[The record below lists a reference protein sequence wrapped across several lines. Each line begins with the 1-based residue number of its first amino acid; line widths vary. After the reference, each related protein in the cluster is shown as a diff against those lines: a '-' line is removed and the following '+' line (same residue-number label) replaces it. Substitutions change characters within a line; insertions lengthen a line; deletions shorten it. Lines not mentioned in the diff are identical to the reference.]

1 MDEEQLI
8 EMIIQTKEWY
18 DKKVAQLEQVSNSR
32 DYKIKFQGEDGNQTE
47 LPEEYRKGFHIGVL
61 TALEILGKFPIN
73 ISNQP
78 EEEE

>member
-18 DKKVAQLEQVSNSR
+18 NKKVSQLEQISKES
-32 DYKIKFQGEDGNQTE
+32 DYKIKFQGDDGNLEE
-47 LPEEYRKGFHIGVL
+47 LPEEHSKGFHLGIL

-73 ISNQP
+73 ISND
-78 EEEE
+78 